1 MKKFIKILTASL
13 LMVMTVLVMTACVPN
28 NPEKAAKKL
37 EKAGY
42 TVEVV
47 DLVAEGVDGEGA
59 LYQVVAMKRDET
71 SEASDG
77 IYVIYFDSKDNAKAW
92 YDEYLDDINDPD
104 EGMSAKYKGKIVY
117 WGTAQAIKDL
127 E

>member
-1 MKKFIKILTASL
+1 MKKFVKILTASL
-13 LMVMTVLVMTACVPN
+13 LMVMTILVMTACVPN
-28 NPEKAAKKL
+28 NHEKAAKKL

-42 TVEVV
+42 TVDVV

-59 LYQVVAMKRDET
+59 LYQVVAVKLDET
-71 SEASDG
+71 GDAPEG
-77 IYVIYFDSKDNAKAW
+77 VYVIYFDSKDNAKAW
-92 YDEYLDDINDPD
+92 YDEYIDELNDPED
-104 EGMSAKYKGKIVY
+104 GVSAKCKGKIVY